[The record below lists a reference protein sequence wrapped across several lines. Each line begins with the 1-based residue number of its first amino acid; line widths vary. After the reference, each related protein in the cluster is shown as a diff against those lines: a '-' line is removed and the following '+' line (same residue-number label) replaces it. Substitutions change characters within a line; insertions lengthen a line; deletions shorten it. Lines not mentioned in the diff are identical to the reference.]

1 MAGLSCDLWEVINWL
16 SDAAACEINFRQKRK
31 QDPRETLDQVIFF
44 LPINSFIAVA
54 TKQSFI
60 QSLKFNL
67 ENKMEITFLAFHLI
81 QGRSLMAFFF
91 PEDYIILWPLTFR
104 SAAF

>member
-1 MAGLSCDLWEVINWL
+1 MAGLSCDLWEVINCQ
-16 SDAAACEINFRQKRK
+16 SDAAVCEINFRQKRK

-67 ENKMEITFLAFHLI
+67 ENKMEITFLDPRKIPDVILLLSWRLHHF
-81 QGRSLMAFFF
+81 MA
-91 PEDYIILWPLTFR
+91 PDI
-104 SAAF
+104 